1 MTIREQYQLAS
12 MKENLPELDGIWL
25 VDCKRRLNEKLI
37 DPKSHQNRDTL
48 THRYTTS
55 VPGLTLESKHF
66 AVQGVEDIRIELTVF
81 AQGLELIKTRWW
93 V

>member
-12 MKENLPELDGIWL
+12 MEKDLPELDGIWL
-25 VDCKRRLNEKLI
+25 VDCKRRLNDQQYK
-37 DPKSHQNRDTL
+37 NTDTL

-66 AVQGVEDIRIELTVF
+66 AVQGLEDIRIELTVF